1 MNSVQMRC
9 IMRKLENQKQIILET
24 SKVLVL
30 NSSYKDLSIRKIAK
44 ECNISIGTIYN
55 YYHDKNEIFIDIL
68 KDFWITF
75 FNDLKSIKQSET
87 FIKTLD
93 IFNNHL
99 ESISIKFR
107 YELLS
112 RYLETDLLNKG
123 KELHNEHQAYFSKL
137 IDDLLS
143 KFYIIDGD
151 KRKEL
156 AYFITKNLVFIIKD
170 NTYSYDCFKDQLLIV
185 LNTYKKEIYNGNI

>member
-1 MNSVQMRC
+1 
-9 IMRKLENQKQIILET
+9 MRKLENQKQIILET
-24 SKVLVL
+24 SKELVL

-93 IFNNHL
+93 IFNSHL

-123 KELHNEHQAYFSKL
+123 NELHNEHQAYFSKL